1 MFTDRMKHRRVNG
14 AKILAV
20 SYLMEKLY
28 EECQAESQ
36 RTRLLLIQ
44 TEQNLEASLG
54 VQDIN
59 MY

>member
-1 MFTDRMKHRRVNG
+1 MKHRRVNG